1 MGVSRQ
7 PDDLHWMRQ
16 ALQQAQRAADMDEVP
31 VGAVLVNQ
39 SGECLARGHN
49 QPITAVDPTAHA
61 EIVVLRA
68 AAKRVGN
75 YRLPDTTLYVTLE
88 PCTMCIGALVQARVT
103 RIVYG
108 ATEPKTGAIE
118 SALRLFETG
127 EFNHRPQLQGG
138 VLADECSGLLKQFF
152 EAKRQVDDR
161 GAC

>member
-1 MGVSRQ
+1 
-7 PDDLHWMRQ
+7 
-16 ALQQAQRAADMDEVP
+16 
-31 VGAVLVNQ
+31 
-39 SGECLARGHN
+39 
-49 QPITAVDPTAHA
+49 
-61 EIVVLRA
+61 
-68 AAKRVGN
+68 
-75 YRLPDTTLYVTLE
+75 TLYVTLE
-88 PCTMCIGALVQARVT
+88 PCTMCIGALVHARVA